1 MLQTEDS
8 PSALSTIINKVYKE
22 CSLEVSNFQIEI
34 ESKDYNACRFS
45 LNKLKIISRTAKITP
60 KKVGQFVT
68 FWKREVN
75 QPIAP
80 FDENDPIDF
89 FVVNVKN
96 EKQLGQFVFPKSL
109 LVKKGIISTANKKG
123 KLAFRVYP
131 AWNVTESKQAIASQK
146 WQLNCFYEITENMDL
161 KKVIDLYKK

>member
-1 MLQTEDS
+1 MLTTENS
-8 PSALSTIINKVYKE
+8 NNQINEIINQVYKK
-22 CSLEVSNFQIEI
+22 CSLIISNFKIET
-34 ESKDYNACRFS
+34 ESKEYNACQFN
-45 LNKLKIISRTAKITP
+45 LNDLQIICRSSKITP

-68 FWKREVN
+68 FWKREIN

-80 FDENDPIDF
+80 FDENDTFDF
-89 FVVNVKN
+89 FVVNIENK
-96 EKQLGQFVFPKSL
+96 KQLGQFVFPKSL

-161 KKVIDLYKK
+161 KRVIDLYKK